1 MPIKRDK
8 KTERIE
14 IAERGRVTRVV
25 DGYAFV
31 RFERRAACDKC
42 GMCKIDADSVH
53 VVARV
58 KNTLDAHAD
67 DYVKVDMKRRPALLA
82 CLIYLVPLVLALTG
96 YAIGFA
102 FTPLAKVICA
112 TVGLVAGLAIAIPID
127 ILVLRRKFEPKMTA
141 FASPDPRDFSDAEF
155 DDMTLEEVE

>member
-1 MPIKRDK
+1 MLVKRGK
-8 KTERIE
+8 KTERTE

-58 KNTLDAHAD
+58 KNTFGAHTD
-67 DYVKVDMKRRPALLA
+67 DYVEVDMKKRPALLA
-82 CLIYLVPLVLALTG
+82 CLIYLVPLILALTG
-96 YAIGFA
+96 FAIGFA
-102 FTPLAKVICA
+102 FTPLAKVLGA
-112 TVGLVAGLAIAIPID
+112 TAGLILGLAIAIPID
-127 ILVLRRKFEPKMTA
+127 LLVFRRKFEPKMRA
-141 FASPDPRDFSDAEF
+141 FASPDPRDSSDVEF